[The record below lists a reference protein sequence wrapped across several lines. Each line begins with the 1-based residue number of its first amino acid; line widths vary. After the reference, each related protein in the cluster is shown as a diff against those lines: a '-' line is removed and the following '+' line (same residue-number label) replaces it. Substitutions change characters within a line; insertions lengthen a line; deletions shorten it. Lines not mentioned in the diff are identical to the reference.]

1 MHIKDCLTLLQAK
14 SRSTTCIYCRELL
27 GKRGRKWYNVRM
39 NSKTSTLPDDPD
51 ELKKIIAQ
59 LDDQYKAD
67 LEKLRGQYEAEVHLL
82 QEQVRHLY
90 DKLFGRKSEKSQLG
104 EESPQLLLFD
114 MPEPDPDAT
123 VEETVEVEKHTR
135 HKKGR
140 KPLPDNLPRV
150 EIVHD
155 IDEHEKTCHCGAEL
169 SKIGEEVSEK
179 LDIIPAVIQV
189 VRHIRPKYSCKQ
201 CENIAEQGPTVKV
214 APAPVQLI
222 PKAIA
227 SGGLM
232 AHILTAKFVD
242 SLPFYRQERQ
252 FTRLGADIHRAT
264 MCRWA
269 MRVAE
274 ACIPLKNLLRQ
285 EILSGPL
292 INADETTVQVLK
304 EPGRAANS
312 KSYMWVFRGGSNHA
326 PSFYF
331 HYHKTRAG
339 SVPAEF
345 LDGYQGVVQSDGY
358 VAYDFL
364 DAKQDITHLGCLAH
378 ARRKFME
385 AQKARG
391 KNSKKTGGP
400 DVALQ
405 YINDLYRIEKRAKKQ
420 NSAPEELLDLRLREA
435 KPILDKLHAWLVK
448 KSAHLVP
455 KSLLGKAIIYTLN
468 QWQRLSGYIEFPF
481 ATPDNNLAENA
492 IRPFCVG
499 RKNWLFAGTPA
510 GAEASATIYSLVESA
525 KANMFEPYKYLR
537 YIFEKL
543 PFAVTV
549 DDYKMLMPSNLT
561 PEMLDGVSKISSV

>member
-1 MHIKDCLTLLQAK
+1 MISD
-14 SRSTTCIYCRELL
+14 
-27 GKRGRKWYNVRM
+27 
-39 NSKTSTLPDDPD
+39 TSTLPNDPD
-51 ELKKIIAQ
+51 ELKKLIAK
-59 LDDQYKAD
+59 LAD
-67 LEKLRGQYEAEVHLL
+67 EHTAELEKLRGLYEAEVHLL

-90 DKLFGRKSEKSQLG
+90 NKLFGKKSEKNG
-104 EESPQLLLFD
+104 YAEDSPQLMLFD
-114 MPEPDPDAT
+114 MPEPDPDADPAAT
-123 VEETVEVEKHTR
+123 EETIEIEKHTR
-135 HKKGR
+135 KKKGR
-140 KPLPDNLPRV
+140 IPLPDNLPRV

-155 IDEHEKTCHCGAEL
+155 IDEQEKTCHCGAQL
-169 SKIGEEVSEK
+169 SRIGEEVSEK

-201 CENIAEQGPTVKV
+201 CENVAEKGPTVKI
-214 APAPVQLI
+214 APVPVQLL

-242 SLPFYRQERQ
+242 SLPFYRQEHQ
-252 FTRLGADIHRAT
+252 FSRLKADIPRAT
-264 MCRWA
+264 MCRWT

-274 ACIPLKNLLRQ
+274 ACIPLKNLLKR

-304 EPGRAANS
+304 EPGRSASNT
-312 KSYMWVFRGGSNHA
+312 SYMWIFRGGRIA
-326 PSFYF
+326 TPSLYF
-331 HYHKTRAG
+331 HYHQTRAG
-339 SVPAEF
+339 KVPVNF
-345 LDGYQGVVQSDGY
+345 LEGYRGVVQTDGY
-358 VAYDFL
+358 AAYDFL
-364 DAKQDITHLGCLAH
+364 DNKHDVAHLGCWAH

-405 YINDLYRIEKRAKKQ
+405 YIQDLYRLEKRAKKL
-420 NSAPEELLDLRLREA
+420 NFTPEELSDLRQREA
-435 KPILDKLHAWLVK
+435 KPIIEKMHAWLVK
-448 KSAHLVP
+448 KSAQIIP
-455 KSLLGKAIIYTLN
+455 KSLLGKAITYTLN
-468 QWQRLSGYIEFPF
+468 QWERLIGYVDFPF

-525 KANMFEPYKYLR
+525 KANKLEPYKYLR
-537 YIFEKL
+537 YLFEKL

-549 DDYKMLMPSNLT
+549 DDYKELMPSNLT
-561 PEMLDGVSKISSV
+561 QEVLEGVSKVSSV

>member
-1 MHIKDCLTLLQAK
+1 MISD
-14 SRSTTCIYCRELL
+14 
-27 GKRGRKWYNVRM
+27 
-39 NSKTSTLPDDPD
+39 TSTLPDNPD
-51 ELKKIIAQ
+51 ELKRFIEELHDSHA
-59 LDDQYKAD
+59 AE
-67 LEKLRGQYEAEVHLL
+67 LEKLRGQYEAEVRVL

-90 DKLFGRKSEKSQLG
+90 DKLFGRKSEKSRYG
-104 EESPQLLLFD
+104 EESPQLSLFD

-135 HKKGR
+135 RKKGR

-155 IDEHEKTCHCGAEL
+155 IDEQEKTCHCGAEL
-169 SKIGEEVSEK
+169 SRVGEEVSEK

-201 CENIAEQGPTVKV
+201 CENAAEQGPTVKV
-214 APAPVQLI
+214 APVPIQLI

-252 FTRLGADIHRAT
+252 FNRLGADIPRAT

-304 EPGRAANS
+304 EPGTPANS
-312 KSYMWVFRGGSNHA
+312 KSYMWVFRGGSIRA
-326 PSFYF
+326 PSLYF
-331 HYHKTRAG
+331 HYHQTRAG
-339 SVPAEF
+339 DVPAEF
-345 LDGYQGVVQSDGY
+345 LDGYQGVVQTDGY

-364 DAKQDITHLGCLAH
+364 DNKQDVTHLGCWAH

-391 KNSKKTGGP
+391 KNSKRTGGP

-405 YINDLYRIEKRAKKQ
+405 YIQDLYRIEKRAKKQ
-420 NSAPEELLDLRLREA
+420 NLTPDELLDLRQRET
-435 KPILDKLHAWLVK
+435 KPILDKMHAWLVK
-448 KSAHLVP
+448 KSAHLIP
-455 KSLLGKAIIYTLN
+455 KSLLGKAITYTLN
-468 QWQRLSGYIEFPF
+468 QWERLSSYVDFLF

-499 RKNWLFAGTPA
+499 RRNWLFAGTPA
-510 GAEASATIYSLVESA
+510 GAEASATIHSLVESA
-525 KANMFEPYKYLR
+525 KANKLEPYKYLR
-537 YIFEKL
+537 YLFEKL

-549 DDYKMLMPSNLT
+549 DDYKKLMPSNLT
-561 PEMLDGVSKISSV
+561 TEMLEGVPKVSSV

>member
-1 MHIKDCLTLLQAK
+1 MFIMISD
-14 SRSTTCIYCRELL
+14 
-27 GKRGRKWYNVRM
+27 
-39 NSKTSTLPDDPD
+39 TSTFPDNPD
-51 ELKKIIAQ
+51 ELKKIIEELQNSHTAE
-59 LDDQYKAD
+59 LDKI
-67 LEKLRGQYEAEVHLL
+67 RGQYETEVRLL

-90 DKLFGRKSEKSQLG
+90 NKLFGRKSEKSRYG
-104 EESPQLLLFD
+104 EESPQLSLFD

-123 VEETVEVEKHTR
+123 TVEKTVEVEKHTR
-135 HKKGR
+135 RKTGR

-155 IDEHEKTCHCGAEL
+155 IDEQEKICHCGAEL
-169 SKIGEEVSEK
+169 SRIGEEVSEK

-201 CENIAEQGPTVKV
+201 CENAAEKGPTVRV
-214 APAPVQLI
+214 APVPIQLL

-252 FTRLGADIHRAT
+252 FNRLGTDISRAT
-264 MCRWA
+264 MSRWSI
-269 MRVAE
+269 RIAE
-274 ACIPLKNLLRQ
+274 TCIHLKNLLRQ

-312 KSYMWVFRGGSNHA
+312 KSYMWVFRGGPPDA
-326 PSFYF
+326 PSVYF
-331 HYHKTRAG
+331 HYHQTRG
-339 SVPAEF
+339 GTVPAEF
-345 LDGYQGVVQSDGY
+345 LDGYEGAVQTDGY

-364 DAKQDITHLGCLAH
+364 DHKPGVTHLGCLAH

-391 KNSKKTGGP
+391 KNNKKTGGP
-400 DVALQ
+400 DIALQ
-405 YINDLYRIEKRAKKQ
+405 YIQNLYRIEKRAKKQ
-420 NSAPEELLDLRLREA
+420 GLKSEELLDLRQREA
-435 KPILDKLHAWLVK
+435 KPILDEMHSWLVR
-448 KSAHLVP
+448 KSAHLIP
-455 KSLLGKAIIYTLN
+455 KSLLGKAIIYSLN
-468 QWQRLSGYIEFPF
+468 QWQRLSSYVDFPF

-499 RKNWLFAGTPA
+499 RKNWLLQELLLVQRQVPPSTLLSNRQRQTSWSHTNT
-510 GAEASATIYSLVESA
+510 SATFL
-525 KANMFEPYKYLR
+525 KNFHL
-537 YIFEKL
+537 L
-543 PFAVTV
+543 
-549 DDYKMLMPSNLT
+549 
-561 PEMLDGVSKISSV
+561 

>member
-1 MHIKDCLTLLQAK
+1 MI
-14 SRSTTCIYCRELL
+14 
-27 GKRGRKWYNVRM
+27 
-39 NSKTSTLPDDPD
+39 SKTSTLPDDPD
-51 ELKKIIAQ
+51 ELKKIIA
-59 LDDQYKAD
+59 
-67 LEKLRGQYEAEVHLL
+67 RYEAEVHLL

-90 DKLFGRKSEKSQLG
+90 DKLFGRKSEKSRYG
-104 EESPQLLLFD
+104 EESPQLMLFD
-114 MPEPDPDAT
+114 MPEPDPEAT
-123 VEETVEVEKHTR
+123 AEEPVEVEKHTR
-135 HKKGR
+135 RKKGR

-155 IDEHEKTCHCGAEL
+155 IDEQQKVCHCGAKL
-169 SKIGEEVSEK
+169 SKVSEEVSEK

-189 VRHIRPKYSCKQ
+189 VRHVRPKYSCKQ
-201 CENIAEQGPTVKV
+201 CENAAEKGATVKI
-214 APAPVQLI
+214 APVPVQLF

-227 SGGLM
+227 SGGLI

-242 SLPFYRQERQ
+242 ALPFYRQEGQ
-252 FTRLGADIHRAT
+252 FARLGADIPRAT

-304 EPGRAANS
+304 EPGRSANS
-312 KSYMWVFRGGSNHA
+312 KSYMWVFRGGSTHA

-331 HYHKTRAG
+331 HYHKTRSG

-345 LDGYQGVVQSDGY
+345 LDGYEGVVQTDGY
-358 VAYDFL
+358 IGYDFL
-364 DAKQDITHLGCLAH
+364 NEKQSIAHLGCWAH
-378 ARRKFME
+378 ARRKFKE

-391 KNSKKTGGP
+391 KNSKKASGP

-405 YINDLYRIEKRAKKQ
+405 YIKDLYRIEKKAKKQ
-420 NSAPEELLDLRLREA
+420 NLNQEDLQDLRQIEA
-435 KPILDKLHAWLVK
+435 KPVLDKMHAWLVK
-448 KSAHLVP
+448 KSTHLIP
-455 KSLLGKAIIYTLN
+455 KSLLGQAISYTLN
-468 QWQRLSGYIEFPF
+468 QWERLSGYVDFPC

-499 RKNWLFAGTPA
+499 RRNWLFAGTPA

-525 KANMFEPYKYLR
+525 KANSLEPYKYLR
-537 YIFEKL
+537 YIFEQL
-543 PFAVTV
+543 PFAETV
-549 DDYKMLMPSNLT
+549 DDYKKLMPSNLT
-561 PEMLDGVSKISSV
+561 AEMLESVPKVSAV

>member
-1 MHIKDCLTLLQAK
+1 MI
-14 SRSTTCIYCRELL
+14 ST
-27 GKRGRKWYNVRM
+27 
-39 NSKTSTLPDDPD
+39 TSTLPDDPN

-59 LDDQYKAD
+59 LDDLHKAD
-67 LEKLRGQYEAEVHLL
+67 LEKLRGQYETEIHLL
-82 QEQVRHLY
+82 QEQVHHLY
-90 DKLFGRKSEKSQLG
+90 DKLFGRKSEKSRYG
-104 EESPQLLLFD
+104 EESPQLPLFD

-135 HKKGR
+135 LKKGR

-155 IDEHEKTCHCGAEL
+155 IDEHEKICHCGTEL
-169 SKIGEEVSEK
+169 SRIGEEVSEK

-214 APAPVQLI
+214 APVPVQLI

-232 AHILTAKFVD
+232 AHIVTAKFVD

-252 FTRLGADIHRAT
+252 FTRLGTDIPRAT

-285 EILSGPL
+285 EILSGSL

-304 EPGRAANS
+304 EPGRSASN
-312 KSYMWVFRGGSNHA
+312 KSFMWIFRGGSPGA
-326 PSFYF
+326 PSLYF
-331 HYHKTRAG
+331 HYHQTRAG
-339 SVPAEF
+339 EVPIDF
-345 LDGYQGVVQSDGY
+345 LDGYLGVVQTDGY

-364 DAKQDITHLGCLAH
+364 DEKQDIVHLGCWAH
-378 ARRKFME
+378 ARRKFVE

-391 KNSKKTGGP
+391 KKNKRSGGP

-405 YINDLYRIEKRAKKQ
+405 YIQDLYRIEKKAKKLNLSQ
-420 NSAPEELLDLRLREA
+420 EELLDLRLREA
-435 KPILDKLHAWLVK
+435 SPILEKMHAWLVK
-448 KSAHLVP
+448 KSIHLVP
-455 KSLLGKAIIYTLN
+455 KSLLGKAITYTLN
-468 QWQRLSGYIEFPF
+468 QWQRLSSYVDFPF

-510 GAEASATIYSLVESA
+510 GAEASATLYSLVESA
-525 KANMFEPYKYLR
+525 KANKLEPYKYLR
-537 YIFEKL
+537 YLFEKL
-543 PFAVTV
+543 PFTVSV
-549 DDYKMLMPSNLT
+549 DDYKKLMPSYLT
-561 PEMLDGVSKISSV
+561 PEMLAGVSKISSV

>member
-1 MHIKDCLTLLQAK
+1 MI
-14 SRSTTCIYCRELL
+14 S
-27 GKRGRKWYNVRM
+27 N
-39 NSKTSTLPDDPD
+39 TSILPDNPD
-51 ELKKIIAQ
+51 QLKKIIEELQ
-59 LDDQYKAD
+59 HSHVTE
-67 LEKLRGQYEAEVHLL
+67 LEEIRGQYESEVRLL

-90 DKLFGRKSEKSQLG
+90 NKLFGKKSEKSRYG
-104 EESPQLLLFD
+104 EDSPQLPLFD
-114 MPEPDPDAT
+114 MPEPDPDVT
-123 VEETVEVEKHTR
+123 KEETVKVEKHTR
-135 HKKGR
+135 QKKGR

-150 EIVHD
+150 EIIHD
-155 IDEHEKTCHCGAEL
+155 IDEQEKTCHCGAEL
-169 SKIGEEVSEK
+169 SRIGEEVMEK

-189 VRHIRPKYSCKQ
+189 VRHVRPKYICKH
-201 CENIAEQGPTVKV
+201 CENIAEQGATVKV

-242 SLPFYRQERQ
+242 SLPFYRQESQ
-252 FTRLGADIHRAT
+252 FTRLGTDFPRAT
-264 MCRWA
+264 MCRSA

-285 EILSGPL
+285 EVLSGPL

-304 EPGRAANS
+304 EPGRSAKTN
-312 KSYMWVFRGGSNHA
+312 SYMWVFRGGSVHA

-331 HYHKTRAG
+331 HYHPTRAG
-339 SVPAEF
+339 SVPTEF
-345 LDGYQGVVQSDGY
+345 LDGYQGVVQTDGY

-364 DAKQDITHLGCLAH
+364 DDKEDITHLGCLAH

-391 KNSKKTGGP
+391 KNNKKSGGP

-405 YINDLYRIEKRAKKQ
+405 YIKDLYRIEQKAKKYKL
-420 NSAPEELLDLRLREA
+420 NSEELLTLRQKEA
-435 KPILDKLHAWLVK
+435 KPILDKMHKWLMK
-448 KSAHLVP
+448 KAVHLIP
-455 KSLLGKAIIYTLN
+455 KSLLGKAITYSLN
-468 QWQRLSGYIEFPF
+468 QWERLNSYVDFPF

-499 RKNWLFAGTPA
+499 RKNWLFAGNPT

-525 KANMFEPYKYLR
+525 KANKLEPYKYLR
-537 YIFEKL
+537 YLFEKL
-543 PFAVTV
+543 PFAVTEE
-549 DDYKMLMPSNLT
+549 DYKKLLPSSLT
-561 PEMLDGVSKISSV
+561 SEILEGVSKVSSV